1 MQAGD
6 EAQADMAWE
15 RARNASPDLCFPHRI
30 EHVTILRLAL
40 QEYPEDGRAAYYL
53 GNYWY
58 AHRMYD
64 SAIEYW
70 QHAVKYDSTN
80 AVAWRNLGLGY
91 VNQYEDLALGQ
102 QAYAT
107 ARQHDPHDARLFYE
121 ADQLARKAST
131 SPVERLATLTQ
142 WRSLVD
148 QRDDLTIEYV
158 TLLNIAER
166 HQEAFD
172 VLMAR
177 TFHPWEGGEG
187 RVATQYVLASIGLA
201 RQAIARGA
209 HHEAITR
216 LQQAL
221 HYPHNLGEGKL
232 PGSNENHVYYYLGVA
247 YAAIGDQQSA
257 QDAWRKATRG
267 DNQPTSA
274 LYYNDQP
281 PDMLLYQG
289 WAWQALNDEA
299 NATRI
304 FERLVAYADAHQH
317 DTIVPDYFA
326 VSLPTFLVFNDDA
339 QVRNQIH
346 CHYMRGLGLLGLR
359 KYVDAYD
366 SFAQVLQY
374 DANHQGAHI
383 HQRFTRDTH

>member
-1 MQAGD
+1 
-6 EAQADMAWE
+6 
-15 RARNASPDLCFPHRI
+15 LCFPHRI

-70 QHAVKYDSTN
+70 QHAVKYDPTN

-91 VNQYEDLALGQ
+91 VNQYEDLSLGQ

-107 ARQHDPHDARLFYE
+107 AHQHDPHDARLFYE
-121 ADQLARKAST
+121 ADQLARKAGT
-131 SPVERLATLTQ
+131 PPAERLATLTQ
-142 WRSLVD
+142 WRTLVD

-158 TLLNIAER
+158 TLLNLAGR

-187 RVATQYVLASIGLA
+187 RVATQYVWASIG
-201 RQAIARGA
+201 IA
-209 HHEAITR
+209 
-216 LQQAL
+216 QQAL
-221 HYPHNLGEGKL
+221 ARGDYQHAITQLTQALQYPHNLGEGKL
-232 PGSNENHVYYYLGVA
+232 PGSNENHVYYILGNA
-247 YAAIGDQQSA
+247 YAALGDTQSA
-257 QDAWRKATRG
+257 RSAWQKATRG

-289 WAWQALNDEA
+289 WAWQALNESA
-299 NATRI
+299 QAVAI
-304 FERLVAYADAHQH
+304 FRRLIDYADAHQH
-317 DTIVPDYFA
+317 DDIKPDYFA

-339 QVRNQIH
+339 QIRNQIH
-346 CHYMRGLGLLGLR
+346 CHYMRGLGLLGLG
-359 KYVDAYD
+359 DMTA
-366 SFAQVLQY
+366 AQVAFARVLQL

-383 HQRFTRDTH
+383 HRQLAN